1 MPLLEL
7 LDVHAGYRVAG
18 GSLLHRQQA
27 TVFAVRGVSFSLEA
41 GDSLALVGESG
52 SGKTSLA
59 RVVLRLIEPTAGAVL
74 LAGTDI
80 STLPKGELRSFR
92 RRVQMVF
99 QNPYDSLDPRM
110 KVGKIVGEGLVIHGL
125 ASGAELESLV
135 RNALSAV
142 HLPRR
147 VAGMYPRELS
157 GGQRQR
163 VAIARALALEPQ
175 ILVLDEPLSA
185 LDVSVQARIVGL
197 LNELRANGGLT
208 YLMISHD
215 LAAVPDVCDQIAVMY
230 LGQIMELGGVRGVI
244 NSPAH
249 PYTQALV
256 SAAPIPDPDLES
268 RRQRVILHGEIP
280 SVSAPPPGCPFQTR
294 CPVAQEICAT
304 QMPEMRQVAPDRR
317 VACHLVKQGKTGIEA
332 PDISGSSIR
341 SDPAQTS
348 LMGPGV
354 DLP

>member
-7 LDVHAGYRVAG
+7 SDVHAGYRVVG

-59 RVVLRLIEPTAGAVL
+59 RVVLRLIEPTSGAVL
-74 LAGTDI
+74 LDGTDI
-80 STLPKGELRSFR
+80 SRLPKGELRAFR

-110 KVGKIVGEGLVIHGL
+110 KVGRIVGEGLVIHSL

-135 RNALSAV
+135 RDALSAV

-163 VAIARALALEPQ
+163 VAIARALVLEPQ

-197 LNELRANGGLT
+197 LNELRTDGGLT

-215 LAAVPDVCDQIAVMY
+215 LAAVPDVCDRIAVMY
-230 LGQIMELGGVRGVI
+230 MGQIMEIGDVHSVI
-244 NSPAH
+244 SSPAH

-268 RRQRVILHGEIP
+268 TRQRVILHGEIP
-280 SVSAPPPGCPFQTR
+280 SVSSPPPGCPFQTR
-294 CPVAQEICAT
+294 CPVVQEICTT
-304 QMPEMRQVAPDRR
+304 QMPDLRQVAPDRQ
-317 VACHLVKQGKTGIEA
+317 VACHLVKQGKTGIDA
-332 PDISGSSIR
+332 PDISPGGDSSLSER
-341 SDPAQTS
+341 SLPT
-348 LMGPGV
+348 GPH
-354 DLP
+354 